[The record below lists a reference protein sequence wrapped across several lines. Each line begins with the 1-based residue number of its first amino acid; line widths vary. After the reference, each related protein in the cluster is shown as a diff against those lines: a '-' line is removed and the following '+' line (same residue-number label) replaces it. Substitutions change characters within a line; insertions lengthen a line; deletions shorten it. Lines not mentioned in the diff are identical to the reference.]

1 MKKLLIALVAL
12 CLSLPLAA
20 CGNDAPPPAET
31 SYTITAADGADYS
44 VDAPAAAKAGETVTV
59 TVTSKSVLKTVA
71 EVKANDTACTA
82 GGDGAYTF
90 TMPESDVTIAVTMQS
105 VQTEIPADDTLTWR
119 ANAPGE
125 IAKAQEGDTWAEEYF
140 YFDFTEPTHLNG
152 DVTVTSL
159 NEDVIP
165 ADAIEN
171 LRTEDGS
178 SSYYTVSGYFVV
190 DLSKVSLGTA
200 YIAVQAD
207 ERTII
212 KRVDVVEYGTIELE
226 TWDVSVTFDLS
237 NVFGRGYTG
246 MFIQISDS
254 DAPYGAKEPFYV
266 KRDIDE
272 ETDEEEITISVKY
285 VPGNNYSVAVFYY
298 DEQIKNANFP
308 IPDAVGTGIVT
319 GEGENVAR
327 YDSPYLTFTAEGQ
340 SITLIPQRPAN

>member
-90 TMPESDVTIAVTMQS
+90 TMPESDVTIAVAMQS
-105 VQTEIPADDTLTWR
+105 VQTEIPNDDTLTWR
-119 ANAPGE
+119 ANAPGT
-125 IAKAQEGDTWAEEYF
+125 IAKAQEGDTWAEQYF
-140 YFDFTEPTHLNG
+140 YFDFSRQTRVDDL
-152 DVTVTSL
+152 TVTSL

-171 LRTEDGS
+171 ACTRGDGS
-178 SSYYTVSGYFVV
+178 WADYGYFVV

-207 ERTII
+207 DMTII
-212 KRVDVVEYGTIELE
+212 KRVDVVEYGTIEYE
-226 TWDVSVTFDLS
+226 TWTVSVTFDLS
-237 NVFGRGYTG
+237 KVFGKGYTG
-246 MFIQISDS
+246 MFIQISDA
-254 DAPYGAKEPFYV
+254 DAQYGVKESFYV

-272 ETDEEEITISVKY
+272 ETITIPVEY
-285 VPGNNYSVAVFYY
+285 VPGHRYSVAVFYY
-298 DEQIKNANFP
+298 DKQTSNANFP
-308 IPDAVGTGIVT
+308 ILDAVGTGTVPD
-319 GEGENVAR
+319 VATF
-327 YDSPYLTFTAEGQ
+327 DSPYLTFTAEGQ
-340 SITLIPQRPAN
+340 SITLTPQLPEN